1 MLSACFRELHKH
13 KVFLEGCLLKP
24 NMVTYGSTHPD
35 KKKDNSVEEA
45 ARTVRALSRTV
56 PPALVGVTVKISLLS
71 SCQAGRQRKKPR
83 CTLII

>member
-1 MLSACFRELHKH
+1 MSDGPHSAEHCQKITEKVLSACFRELHNH

-35 KKKDNSVEEA
+35 KKKDNSLEEA

-56 PPALVGVTVKISLLS
+56 PPALVGVTV
-71 SCQAGRQRKKPR
+71 RN
-83 CTLII
+83 